1 MLKLRHTDDDLVE
14 VGLDEAG
21 RGSFWGPIMAGA
33 VIWPAEASWTDT
45 HRKLGPQIRD
55 SKRIAPKKR
64 ERIAAEI
71 KELAVAWGI
80 GMVGADEIDENG
92 IQWANQEA
100 FRRALAAV
108 GSGSAIAAGNAAAG
122 GAGMTTESAKQ
133 TAPIDLRSSPQRL
146 LIDGVIGMPGGD
158 AEQHNIVDGDALY
171 LPIAAAS
178 ILAKVEHD
186 HWIRSY
192 CATDTA
198 CAEHYDLLHSN
209 GYGTKKHRDGLGIY
223 GAHQH
228 HRRTFVRKYI
238 PSTGEPCK
246 IKLGK

>member
-1 MLKLRHTDDDLVE
+1 MYSKANPSMLKLRHTDDDLVE

-33 VIWPAEASWTDT
+33 VIWPAETAWTDA
-45 HRKLGPQIRD
+45 HRKLAPQIRD

-71 KELAVAWGI
+71 KDLAVAWGVGI
-80 GMVGADEIDENG
+80 VGADEIDENG

-100 FRRALAAV
+100 FRRALA
-108 GSGSAIAAGNAAAG
+108 GMRGPSDAAG
-122 GAGMTTESAKQ
+122 GAGKPA
-133 TAPIDLRSSPQRL
+133 IDRRSFQRL
-146 LIDGVIGMPGGD
+146 LIDGVIGMPGVD
-158 AEQHNIVDGDALY
+158 AEQHNIIDGDAIY

-186 HWIRSY
+186 HWIKSY

-238 PSTGEPCK
+238 PSTEEPCR
-246 IKLGK
+246 IKSG

>member
-1 MLKLRHTDDDLVE
+1 MLKLRHTDDNLVE

-33 VIWPAEASWTDT
+33 VIWPAEAAWTDA
-45 HRKLGPQIRD
+45 HRKLAPQIRD

-71 KELAVAWGI
+71 KDLAVAWGVGI
-80 GMVGADEIDENG
+80 VGADEIDENG

-100 FRRALAAV
+100 FRRALAA
-108 GSGSAIAAGNAAAG
+108 IGNLPCASG
-122 GAGMTTESAKQ
+122 GAGQQAV
-133 TAPIDLRSSPQRL
+133 AVVPQRL
-146 LIDGVIGMPGGD
+146 LIDGVIGMPGSD
-158 AEQHNIVDGDALY
+158 TEQHNIIDGDALY

-186 HWIRSY
+186 HWIKSY
-192 CATDTA
+192 CVTDTA
-198 CAEHYDLLHSN
+198 CAEQYDLLHSN

-238 PSTGEPCK
+238 PSTAEPCR
-246 IKLGK
+246 IKSG

>member
-33 VIWPAEASWTDT
+33 VIWPAEAAWTDA

-71 KELAVAWGI
+71 KDLAVAWGVGI
-80 GMVGADEIDENG
+80 VGADEIDENG

-100 FRRALAAV
+100 FRRALAAI
-108 GSGSAIAAGNAAAG
+108 GDLPAAAAG
-122 GAGMTTESAKQ
+122 GAGQRA
-133 TAPIDLRSSPQRL
+133 IDRRSFQRL
-146 LIDGVIGMPGGD
+146 LIDGVIGMPD
-158 AEQHNIVDGDALY
+158 ATASREQHNIIDGDALY

-186 HWIRSY
+186 HWIKSY

-238 PSTGEPCK
+238 PSTEEPCR
-246 IKLGK
+246 IKSG